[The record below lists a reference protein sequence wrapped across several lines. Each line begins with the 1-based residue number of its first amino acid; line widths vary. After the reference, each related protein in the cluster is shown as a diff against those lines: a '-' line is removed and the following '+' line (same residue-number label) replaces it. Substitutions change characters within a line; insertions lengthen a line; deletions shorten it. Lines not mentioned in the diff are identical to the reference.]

1 MIAKVFYDIMKKV
14 LMMKGKNMNRYFKM
28 TLLLALPLAFLLGCS
43 KQSSTTSNS
52 SKAETTEVKTT
63 EAETTEAETT
73 EKKAE
78 SKTVVF
84 VHDSNPG
91 RHSTLT
97 YTVEGDDVMKQEVYN
112 VFEPEILNKSADE
125 LKELIVKTYKGYE
138 GIKGVTQNI
147 EFKDGKV
154 IHTMVIDMTVVNLD
168 EMKKAMP
175 NEYSGAGKRV
185 SFSKTKK
192 MLEDLGYTE
201 KTN

>member
-1 MIAKVFYDIMKKV
+1 MKKV

-43 KQSSTTSNS
+43 KQASTTSNP

>member
-1 MIAKVFYDIMKKV
+1 MKKV

-125 LKELIVKTYKGYE
+125 IKELIVKTYKGYE

>member
-1 MIAKVFYDIMKKV
+1 
-14 LMMKGKNMNRYFKM
+14 MNKYFKM

-52 SKAETTEVKTT
+52 SKTETSEVKTT
-63 EAETTEAETT
+63 ETETTEVETT

-78 SKTVVF
+78 SKTVSF